1 MILWSY
7 SQQNKICGALLES
20 SLKCCVYFILTS
32 FGKATKAALSY
43 IASIFPIIS
52 ESISKISISISENAI
67 INENKNNSN
76 YKIELEFR
84 NPSLLTLPAGETEF
98 FVFYDDEMVGKGNLE
113 SFTLYPISSIYV
125 EGTFTTDTNSDES
138 KSVKISGITKYDLLV
153 TTIEVPFDYYP
164 TDEQTRKFIQ

>member
-1 MILWSY
+1 MKSLKKKSTIILFLLLVSILGY
-7 SQQNKICGALLES
+7 SQYES
-20 SLKCCVYFILTS
+20 V
-32 FGKATKAALSY
+32 
-43 IASIFPIIS
+43 
-52 ESISKISISISENAI
+52 SKISVSISENLI
-67 INENKNNSN
+67 MHENKNNSN
-76 YKIELEFR
+76 YKIELEFQ

-98 FVFYDDEMVGKGNLE
+98 FVFYDNEMVGKGNLE

>member
-1 MILWSY
+1 MKSLKKKSTIILFLLLVSILGY
-7 SQQNKICGALLES
+7 SQYES
-20 SLKCCVYFILTS
+20 V
-32 FGKATKAALSY
+32 
-43 IASIFPIIS
+43 
-52 ESISKISISISENAI
+52 SKISISISENAI
-67 INENKNNSN
+67 ISEDKNNSN

>member
-1 MILWSY
+1 MKSLKKKSTIILFLLLVSILGY
-7 SQQNKICGALLES
+7 SQYES
-20 SLKCCVYFILTS
+20 V
-32 FGKATKAALSY
+32 
-43 IASIFPIIS
+43 
-52 ESISKISISISENAI
+52 SKISVSISENTI
-67 INENKNNSN
+67 INKDKNNSN

-98 FVFYDDEMVGKGNLE
+98 FVFYDNEMVGKGNLK

-125 EGTFTTDTNSDES
+125 EGTFTTDANSDES

>member
-1 MILWSY
+1 MKSLKKKSTIILFLLLVSILGY
-7 SQQNKICGALLES
+7 SQYES
-20 SLKCCVYFILTS
+20 V
-32 FGKATKAALSY
+32 
-43 IASIFPIIS
+43 
-52 ESISKISISISENAI
+52 SKISISISENAI
-67 INENKNNSN
+67 ISEDKNNSN

-138 KSVKISGITKYDLLV
+138 KSVKILGITKYDLLV

>member
-1 MILWSY
+1 MKSLKKKSAIILFLLLVSILGY
-7 SQQNKICGALLES
+7 SQYES
-20 SLKCCVYFILTS
+20 V
-32 FGKATKAALSY
+32 
-43 IASIFPIIS
+43 
-52 ESISKISISISENAI
+52 SKISVSISENAI
-67 INENKNNSN
+67 MNENKNNSN

-138 KSVKISGITKYDLLV
+138 KSVKISGIIKYDLLV

>member
-1 MILWSY
+1 MKSLKKKSTIILFLLLVSILGY
-7 SQQNKICGALLES
+7 SQYES
-20 SLKCCVYFILTS
+20 V
-32 FGKATKAALSY
+32 
-43 IASIFPIIS
+43 
-52 ESISKISISISENAI
+52 SKIQVSISENAI
-67 INENKNNSN
+67 INEDRNNSN

-84 NPSLLTLPAGETEF
+84 NPSLLTLAAGETEF

>member
-1 MILWSY
+1 MKSLKKKSTIILFLLLVSILGY
-7 SQQNKICGALLES
+7 SQYAS
-20 SLKCCVYFILTS
+20 TS
-32 FGKATKAALSY
+32 E
-43 IASIFPIIS
+43 IS
-52 ESISKISISISENAI
+52 VSISENAI
-67 INENKNNSN
+67 ISEDKNNSN

-138 KSVKISGITKYDLLV
+138 KSVKISGITKYDLLI

>member
-1 MILWSY
+1 MKSLKKKSTIILFLLLVSILGY
-7 SQQNKICGALLES
+7 SQYES
-20 SLKCCVYFILTS
+20 V
-32 FGKATKAALSY
+32 
-43 IASIFPIIS
+43 
-52 ESISKISISISENAI
+52 SKISISISENAI
-67 INENKNNSN
+67 ISEDKNNSN

-98 FVFYDDEMVGKGNLE
+98 FVFYDDKMVGKGNLE

-125 EGTFTTDTNSDES
+125 EGTFTTDTNSNES

>member
-1 MILWSY
+1 MKSLKKKSAIILFLLLVSILGY
-7 SQQNKICGALLES
+7 SQYES
-20 SLKCCVYFILTS
+20 V
-32 FGKATKAALSY
+32 
-43 IASIFPIIS
+43 
-52 ESISKISISISENAI
+52 SKISVSISENAI

>member
-1 MILWSY
+1 MKSLKKKSTIILFLLLVSILGY
-7 SQQNKICGALLES
+7 SQYES
-20 SLKCCVYFILTS
+20 V
-32 FGKATKAALSY
+32 
-43 IASIFPIIS
+43 
-52 ESISKISISISENAI
+52 SKISVSISENSI
-67 INENKNNSN
+67 MHENKNNSN
-76 YKIELEFR
+76 YKIELEFQ

-138 KSVKISGITKYDLLV
+138 KSVKISGITKYDLLI

>member
-1 MILWSY
+1 MKSLKKKSTIVLFLLLVSILGY
-7 SQQNKICGALLES
+7 SQYES
-20 SLKCCVYFILTS
+20 V
-32 FGKATKAALSY
+32 
-43 IASIFPIIS
+43 
-52 ESISKISISISENAI
+52 SKISVSIAENAI
-67 INENKNNSN
+67 INENKNDSN

-125 EGTFTTDTNSDES
+125 EGTFTTNTNSDES
-138 KSVKISGITKYDLLV
+138 KSIKISGITKYDLLI

>member
-1 MILWSY
+1 MKSLKKKSTIILFLLLVSILAY
-7 SQQNKICGALLES
+7 SQYES
-20 SLKCCVYFILTS
+20 V
-32 FGKATKAALSY
+32 
-43 IASIFPIIS
+43 
-52 ESISKISISISENAI
+52 SKISISISENAI

-98 FVFYDDEMVGKGNLE
+98 FVFYDDEIVGKGNLE

>member
-1 MILWSY
+1 MKSLKKKSTIILFLLLVSILGY
-7 SQQNKICGALLES
+7 SQYES
-20 SLKCCVYFILTS
+20 V
-32 FGKATKAALSY
+32 
-43 IASIFPIIS
+43 
-52 ESISKISISISENAI
+52 SKISVSISENAI
-67 INENKNNSN
+67 MNENKNNSN

-153 TTIEVPFDYYP
+153 QP
-164 TDEQTRKFIQ
+164 